1 MAKRVSETQKQIN
14 RTSGV
19 SRTARYGRNKK
30 GQTLSQAQRR
40 RQVYDAVRKEAGL
53 SAG

>member
-19 SRTARYGRNKK
+19 SRAARYGRSTK
-30 GQTLSQAQRR
+30 GRVLSRAQRR